1 MEVHSGVDAM
11 MMLTT
16 VHSLIHFRRL
26 HRVPCYKQGGMR
38 FTVNGNPWFL
48 LVLVYNVGGA
58 GDVQQLYIKGSST
71 GWYGMSRNWGQM
83 WQFSGNSRLQGQALS
98 FRAVTSDGRSVT
110 SWNAAP
116 RNWQF
121 GQAFEGSNY

>member
-1 MEVHSGVDAM
+1 
-11 MMLTT
+11 
-16 VHSLIHFRRL
+16 
-26 HRVPCYKQGGMR
+26 MR
-38 FTVNGNPWFL
+38 FTINGNPWFL

-71 GWYGMSRNWGQM
+71 GWYSMSRNWGQM
-83 WQFSGNSRLQGQALS
+83 WQFSGNSRLQGQTLS
-98 FRAVTSDGRSVT
+98 FRAITSDGRSVI

-121 GQAFEGSNY
+121 GQAFEGINF